1 MTEQSLLPPPD
12 PPPTASVT
20 TPTPARRNVVQWFY
34 ALGFLILA
42 AAIIYLWQYPSTLG
56 ENTREASALHE
67 LDQRLAD
74 IGARLDRLEQQP
86 PPDLGKIIAR
96 VDALEQRPPPDL
108 GKITAR
114 IDALEQRPSP
124 DVGKI
129 TARVDALDARVTD
142 QAQLASRLDTLSG
155 RIESLSGHDQ
165 TNIDATKEQISALT
179 TRLTALEANAG
190 SLETITKRLSRL
202 ARLQEAFFALA
213 SGRPIG
219 DLPDAPEV
227 LARYSHAAPPTEADL
242 RLRFPQAEREALA
255 ANQSHE
261 RDQPFVGRVW
271 EKAQGL
277 ITIRRGDE
285 VMVGNSSEVILNRAR
300 IALDAGDI
308 AGAVTAVE
316 TLSGQP
322 GQAMAKWVADAKAL
336 VDARSALAQ
345 LAAQA

>member
-1 MTEQSLLPPPD
+1 M
-12 PPPTASVT
+12 
-20 TPTPARRNVVQWFY
+20 
-34 ALGFLILA
+34 
-42 AAIIYLWQYPSTLG
+42 
-56 ENTREASALHE
+56 
-67 LDQRLAD
+67 
-74 IGARLDRLEQQP
+74 
-86 PPDLGKIIAR
+86 
-96 VDALEQRPPPDL
+96 
-108 GKITAR
+108 
-114 IDALEQRPSP
+114 
-124 DVGKI
+124 
-129 TARVDALDARVTD
+129 
-142 QAQLASRLDTLSG
+142 SG

-190 SLETITKRLSRL
+190 NLETITKRLTRL

-242 RLRFPQAEREALA
+242 RLRFPQAEQEALA
-255 ANQSHE
+255 ANQSDE

-285 VMVGNSSEVILNRAR
+285 VMVGNPSEVILNRAR

-336 VDARSALAQ
+336 VDARSALTQ
-345 LAAQA
+345 LAAQD